1 MVPEWMKDA
10 PNPFDTVL
18 VANRGEIAVRIIKA
32 VQEAGLRAIA
42 IYSEP
47 DKDSL
52 HTEMANQAIYLPGDS
67 LSENYLNSEA
77 IIEAAKSS
85 GAQAIHPGYGF
96 LSERAEFAEAV
107 KKSGITWIGPSPEA
121 IETMGDKIS
130 ARSRMIESGAVSYT
144 HLTLP
149 TNREV

>member
-85 GAQAIHPGYGF
+85 GC
-96 LSERAEFAEAV
+96 LL
-107 KKSGITWIGPSPEA
+107 
-121 IETMGDKIS
+121 
-130 ARSRMIESGAVSYT
+130 YT
-144 HLTLP
+144 SDAAD
-149 TNREV
+149 E

>member
-47 DKDSL
+47 DKDHYTL
-52 HTEMANQAIYLPGDS
+52 RWPI
-67 LSENYLNSEA
+67 
-77 IIEAAKSS
+77 K
-85 GAQAIHPGYGF
+85 
-96 LSERAEFAEAV
+96 
-107 KKSGITWIGPSPEA
+107 PS
-121 IETMGDKIS
+121 ICL
-130 ARSRMIESGAVSYT
+130 R
-144 HLTLP
+144 
-149 TNREV
+149 

>member
-52 HTEMANQAIYLPGDS
+52 HTEMANQAIISPGCTCDGGLAELPRDKLS
-67 LSENYLNSEA
+67 LLAFSCHEA
-77 IIEAAKSS
+77 PA
-85 GAQAIHPGYGF
+85 G
-96 LSERAEFAEAV
+96 
-107 KKSGITWIGPSPEA
+107 
-121 IETMGDKIS
+121 
-130 ARSRMIESGAVSYT
+130 SRPRGGCLRLDGV
-144 HLTLP
+144 
-149 TNREV
+149 